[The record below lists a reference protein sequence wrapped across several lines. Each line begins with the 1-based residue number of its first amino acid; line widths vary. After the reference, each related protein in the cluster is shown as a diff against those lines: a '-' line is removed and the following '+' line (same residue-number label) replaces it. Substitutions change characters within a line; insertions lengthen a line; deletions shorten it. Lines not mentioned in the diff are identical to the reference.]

1 MPRFFRY
8 ALAILLC
15 EAAGGVGSLFTMDKI
30 STWFVTL
37 EKPFFSPPNWV
48 FGPVW
53 VTLYALMGIAAAM
66 IWESKRGEKRQHA
79 LAWFGTQL
87 ALNAVW
93 TPAFFGAE
101 RLDIAFFVIVAMVV
115 TIIGTIVSFKKISKP
130 AAWMLVPYLAWV
142 SFATVLNFA
151 LWRLN
156 A

>member
-1 MPRFFRY
+1 MAKLWRY
-8 ALAILLC
+8 AV
-15 EAAGGVGSLFTMDKI
+15 AALGCNAVGIIGSVFTVNKI
-30 STWFVTL
+30 PTWYAAL

-53 VTLYALMGIAAAM
+53 TLLYTLMGIAVAI
-66 IWESKRGEKRQHA
+66 IWESKRGNKRDHA

-93 TPAFFGAE
+93 TPIFFGAQ
-101 RLDIAFFVIVAMVV
+101 RLDVAFLVIVAMVV
-115 TIIGTIVSFKKISKP
+115 AIIGTIISFKKISKP

-142 SFATVLNFA
+142 SFATTLNFA
-151 LWRLN
+151 LWTLN

>member
-1 MPRFFRY
+1 MPRPLRY
-8 ALAILLC
+8 ILAVLLC
-15 EAAGGVGSLFTMDKI
+15 EAVGIAGSVFTSSSI
-30 STWFVTL
+30 PTWYATL

-53 VTLYALMGIAAAM
+53 TLLYALMGIATA
-66 IWESKRGEKRQHA
+66 IVWESKSGKKRDHA

-93 TPAFFGAE
+93 TPIFFGAQ
-101 RLDIAFFVIVAMVV
+101 RLDVAFLVIVALLASIV
-115 TIIGTIVSFKKISKP
+115 GTIVSFKRISKP
-130 AAWMLVPYLAWV
+130 AALMLVPYLAWV

>member
-8 ALAILLC
+8 ILSILLC
-15 EAAGGVGSLFTMDKI
+15 ESVGAVGSLFTMDKI
-30 STWFVTL
+30 PTWFVTL

-53 VTLYALMGIAAAM
+53 ITLYALMGIAAA
-66 IWESKRGEKRQHA
+66 IVWESKRGKKRDHA

-93 TPAFFGAE
+93 TPVFFGAE
-101 RLDIAFFVIVAMVV
+101 RLDVAFLVIVAMVIA
-115 TIIGTIVSFKKISKP
+115 IIGTIVSFKKISKA
-130 AAWMLVPYLAWV
+130 AAWMLAPYLAWV
-142 SFATVLNFA
+142 SFATALNFA
-151 LWRLN
+151 LWILN